1 MAHSAQRNITN
12 MVSINFSVKGASA
25 VSKHAKEIGDGFKT
39 SWENAKKALKEYE
52 ESHARLGNE
61 HQYDADVKALKGAV
75 KATEKDFKAWQ
86 EMFDKGMVDYQKFM
100 DYLMKYE
107 GLGTPQL
114 NQMLNAIRK
123 TIKNMGPLFNE
134 EGEAIEET
142 QKKLSAMAQ
151 SERLFAAQTD
161 ARIKGVIDLTTALD
175 RLNTTY
181 GEASNYV
188 KAYERNAKDLAK
200 SPEHLQEM
208 NRAAL
213 QNKIAMHECVGE
225 WKQLNRESTAQ
236 DFQQGIRTFK
246 DISQWAQRFGI
257 DIKANTDMMGQLQ
270 TIVDHFGSKEA
281 WHLLSPGEIE
291 QNLKDL
297 RQISDMTHLSSS
309 NQQELSSA
317 IRAGQLTSTH
327 NEGIRMENRISALYG
342 KNFEEIRKAGDNFI
356 KQEMDS
362 WQILIDNAE
371 RGSEVWLKAKD
382 AYSIL
387 SKELARRKMND
398 AVSVMEG
405 NSSAYAQ
412 MKKEAEARQDSV
424 KAEIEGLSVKM
435 EAGEVIYKSANDEQ
449 KYAEASERIAH
460 SDELRLKIAEKK
472 YEIQQKERELNILN
486 SKIDSTTIHDT
497 ANTQEIE
504 DSIKTLRKSSSINK
518 EKQAQATADKEL
530 IQLEIDALERQKSAN
545 TERSKAFKEQE
556 NQIER
561 LKTKN
566 AELAEQEKKNAELAR
581 EYGKLI
587 TEQEAETAKK
597 TIKDNLRGEVDSFLT
612 QDLSG
617 QVSVKSSEQLIARAR
632 RYQSLIK
639 EQMENGTWD
648 GPETQ
653 IARLDRAIDLYK
665 DKLNELQK
673 IKVRTSK
680 EDTVI
685 TQAANSIEGEGSAI
699 DKAIKKEEILRRSI
713 EETTEAHRLQIM
725 SMGEKY
731 GPTQTERNITSSTN
745 NFKKVYENIGIL
757 DSKLLSNILKTEW
770 NNIAENPVFEKD
782 EDTLT
787 QKEERLM
794 SVLEE
799 KAKTIKRIIEYI
811 NAGTD
816 EKYESARTALKPL
829 VAEEAKDREKA
840 LSKYSYTQSG
850 NEIEDFISKLQVQRQ
865 RISDQINELDHLSED
880 EIRKKGT
887 ASNEK
892 LEDVKEDIKDIRE
905 QLKLATADT
914 SKLENEQEA
923 YAQRVAESKT
933 KIESLKAQRHAL
945 SDGEKEE
952 LRHLVAQDNAYQS
965 YKRKLTEIERLEM
978 SIGTDTNEKELVKK
992 IKPLTDEE
1000 QKRMEYLQ
1008 QNGERNKAI
1017 EAQLNKEKELLAHN
1031 TTLLEK
1037 KTIRLQAIN
1046 NAKKEEI
1053 GNQEILNKLLA
1064 EKEKLSANRS
1074 SNELKTGKAA
1084 VSSEKKDLAQE
1095 RGNIDSI
1102 ISKLKKRKEKFDF
1115 SKAYFDIYGGEDDFK
1130 AKTSELNALSKAIH
1144 SYNNGNTAESKHA
1157 KSVQDITSTIAE
1169 LQKERDALGSNA
1181 SALDLLEAKIKSVEH
1196 ELQNTAR
1203 TANEIS
1209 NNQAASKLSGKDLLK
1224 MVRTS
1229 AKQAKESTDALSS
1242 SLKGIARDFSEIGKT
1257 KTDPYK
1263 NLINQSSKILTSFD
1277 QASKVNS
1284 SNWVKY
1290 VTSSVDG
1297 TNIFAEKM
1305 ETLRTNLKAY
1315 NDASEKKDKNGNIVQ
1330 QADIDKMHLA
1340 GEAVKSL
1347 VRELKKLRPEFNRE
1361 VFNSSDIEDFYSSI
1375 SKAESVAKDKLL
1387 QGKDMTDPVLA
1398 KMTDGIITEYKEM
1411 FTSMSYQ
1418 EDKVFRDLVNERMRE
1433 DVKVINDAIA
1443 KYKSEISSG
1452 ISYDDETLL
1461 RRDVYDAFTDAK
1473 NNIKAFKNVYDT
1485 RSVDEIRKELTDGYA
1500 VTDYPTTNVKDV
1512 EMETTAIEKATL
1524 ILQRYQ
1530 KQKESGLGTSFNSSE
1545 EIEANERAIKT
1556 LEKMVAL
1563 KKSLDEE
1570 QTSVS
1575 QSLEALRESKKQL
1588 EADENLYGKNAARY
1602 KEEAD
1607 RKEQLLLE
1615 KKDILNAKS
1624 KYEGFDEEM
1633 TSQEYM
1639 NALIEK
1645 QTESIK
1651 AKELAE
1657 KELSDLEKTYTREQ
1671 IDADHELVAEKD
1683 KLATK
1688 LRSLNDE
1695 MEKNARVIESIN
1707 HAESNSNDES
1717 RFSNFSIDQIKEA
1730 MNTWQDEMR
1739 KCFNND
1745 GQLTTESKER
1755 WEQLNEQYK
1764 LADKYLR
1771 AIEATQKQTSLLD
1784 QFSSMYEHGGSISMT
1799 IDEMKRLKQQME
1811 QASLAAKQLGQDTV
1825 EIDAKIAKIGN
1836 TIEKKALRNFAELRK
1851 EVLDAD
1857 GLIDSQRFLSMDADK
1872 QKKLLQGLEEY
1883 ARKALAAGTER
1894 GETIFKRLTHDAIEL
1909 QDATKHISG
1918 TQLLMQMEHNL
1929 SKEGQTSS
1937 YYDGVLKQMAELRDS
1952 GKLTGDEIKKMDS
1965 ALYNFSKSQFEQ
1977 AGRVSEFSGTNEELK
1992 TLITNL
1998 VRYRDMIKDPQ
2009 GSGIDEW
2016 DKVEEKIMSF
2026 QKLYEELTAMRA
2038 KSTKDTSAE
2047 YEKWIDKAVKAK
2059 AQVNEAINPANGMNV
2074 SQMETMMES
2083 YKKLLH
2089 EGLSITSNP
2098 DNSFIKSLEGDI
2110 NRMCTAIETRYRDMI
2125 TNIKTNQGSID
2136 KTVLTE
2142 MSDSDISK
2150 LKSWMNKESSRM
2162 FANNDMGGFRRM
2174 VNDLYKMDD
2183 VLKEIDANKNL
2194 NVLFNQAEKRGQTT
2208 GYYNNVIIEL
2218 EKLRDSGN
2226 LAISSIEKL
2235 DRAIKTARE
2244 NQYKDARETVM
2255 QELTG
2260 GGMFEWDESE
2270 PTRLVQKDF
2279 SGYSIEDL
2287 EKIKRE
2293 LEDMR
2298 KYLKPES
2305 EITLIQQTDVALNEI
2320 QKSLDSTQKKM
2331 RELKEAMTINHAWDV
2346 AMNPLSHSTEEVSK
2360 AMNVLEDASRMAAS
2374 GMSVSFTENGVV
2386 VEKSMDDIQQHI
2398 QSAKN
2403 AMDRYATQSK
2413 LPQMEEQL
2421 TNLTELTDDALKTQ
2435 ATYWKQM
2442 LTQSA
2447 YTVDDVE
2454 KYKKNLEMVEEHQKQ
2469 RIRERG
2475 ISAMIDLGGRDVLD
2489 LSINELKTYKEELET
2504 WKDTLAANGDD
2515 YKHVSEKVL
2524 ELSNRLDEL
2533 NKKASE
2539 GKKIFTQY
2547 QAAALQL
2554 GEEGFNISDFKGT
2567 FQDLENY
2574 KQSLEELKTTLSPAN
2589 PEDAA
2594 KLKQLS
2600 RAYQN
2605 ITGMLA
2611 QAKEKTKTFGTL
2623 TEDTYKRVLSTVKK
2637 NQKAVHTAINDGK
2650 FSIEDFRNSLS
2661 RMKHELET
2669 NNWKAWANSIEE
2681 ANNAVTRMN
2690 NEVRQL
2696 NEDTHE
2702 QTSWLDDAI
2711 SSLRNNLLIFTG
2723 GTQLFQKLPEAF
2735 SANIQLS
2742 DEMTNVAKV
2751 TQMNA
2756 GAIADLTNKLQDLDT
2771 RHTTDQLMEMAEQA
2785 GKLGIYTRAGTDGI
2799 VGFVSA
2805 AEKITGTL
2813 GEDIGGAEAV
2823 ANLVKVSDLITGE
2836 SGDIE
2841 EKLNRVGSA
2850 ILNVGNN
2857 SAASYKDVSDFIQA
2871 TGAVGKTSG
2880 LDITQLTAIGATL
2893 SSLGAPIE
2901 ASATSIN
2908 KFMVGLSRNIEQVAY
2923 ITDLSATELRKMI
2936 NEGNSFEALLQILD
2950 KVGESGAGMSQTI
2963 YKILDAFGGRKNAQ
2977 LINTLSLMAQNT
2989 RRLREELSY
2998 ATDGYEDGTL
3008 MAEEFHKANNNL
3020 AGSLERLKNNFNE
3033 IFVNADVQTYIKGA
3047 VNNIR
3052 YFTEH
3057 LKGATISISA
3067 IVLAI
3072 ASLIKIIYQFKT
3084 VTQDTWIMMQAKNLG
3099 TAIKAIGL
3107 SIGVATTYI
3116 TKHITEVLQLTRV
3129 SNLAAESTRNLS
3141 NQLNAMKTAAASN
3154 WIIALVTL
3162 LTLLIGYLVQYED
3175 ITEKAEKE
3183 SQLIAHNEEDKYRRA
3198 KQSLDDASDSLQKS
3212 IKTKE
3217 KAVRAEKQLQEAHK
3231 KTATDI
3237 DKNRATQEAL
3247 DATQKDITDTTKSE
3261 TDAVGEVAKAHDE
3274 AAEAT
3279 QNHHQMV
3286 QEFNSSYSSYI
3297 GFELKDADSAELVAL
3312 AHYKVAN
3319 ALRSEADARTYQR
3332 QKEAIYNLY
3341 DDEIDTDATDLLANL
3356 QAHFPE
3362 NSGEIFGKFMAVI
3375 QDRVEKGDLVPG
3387 KVIKNEKILYREL
3400 GQYIREIGRE
3410 GAWTWH
3416 PYKRNVEQLIE
3427 DFYNRKQALASIDA
3441 DHKSKQKKTQELD
3454 RKSNEALSV
3463 ALIRQALGESKDEVA
3478 SQLNDKGTTEPTA
3491 WSAPFL
3497 PADDKNLSIV
3507 PSKKAFK
3514 TQKIQKKKTTDEF
3527 VDKEAK
3533 ELPTMLQRLASIDV
3547 SKIDTDR
3554 LENVNNSLESL
3565 KKSLAKDFKSNT
3577 IGDTAYNKALK
3588 NIANL
3593 QGGIQKR
3600 LNVYRKTQFWGTENG
3615 NKGFKGY
3622 RPETLV
3628 DMWKGMDEFQRKMT
3642 DNMDW
3647 DAEGVRDIFDENQ
3660 VNTLRNMSSS
3670 EEAREFIVKQVRSI
3684 KDYLHSIGLNDE
3696 GHVDK
3701 SSGEKE
3707 LNEAKKKYEALIKE
3721 LDNYFV
3727 TQKLRIE
3734 EQRADGKLSEEEFK
3748 HRIDAN
3754 SIEHKTQRD
3763 KLRNMFEKGYKN
3775 LFDETTGE
3783 MTDEWI
3789 KIIFG
3794 RGDDAFST
3802 STWKTALANTRKLL
3816 HQMGDEL
3823 MDDIKLKSSEDKVEA
3838 MKMWRTYQDEFENAL
3853 IEGKPLEKVLDTFE
3867 KQADKLHLLF
3877 GLKDFKEMRQH
3888 SVEEYQSRMEVLK
3901 VYSSRV
3907 AAMTEEEFR
3916 DELSRTEGFHDR
3928 MTDEYTLLYNQLS
3941 QLHDSY
3947 EEAIRKKAKKE
3958 AKLLENRVESG
3969 QWYEVMYKKFDSYIK
3984 ALEDMGVTEG
3994 DVYERSLKTRQY
4006 FYNRMTKDGVSYY
4019 HKQQELLEK
4028 LKNNAKTEDI
4038 IGGMGLDTGVHK
4050 AMADIRVARQELLMS
4065 RDDLNAKLSIYSG
4078 IVQELDDVRDKLSA
4092 PQTEGETDNDYKARI
4107 EKLKRV
4113 EFELSSYRVAN
4124 EEIVKAAKEKNV
4136 EANNTLIAKEH
4147 ELLNQRITGIN
4158 QWRAIF
4164 DELSKS
4170 MVAAGSNE
4178 ADSKNWEIAE
4188 LNAKKTLGLVSDT
4201 ARQRMIILKKSG
4213 DYEVKWLNQQEQL
4226 EEEKRIAAMN
4236 DRAEALEKFFH
4247 DFGEKL
4253 SQDINN
4259 VIMHQVQ
4266 KNLAKER
4273 AEEIADVEAEAQAAG
4288 LMIQQKQ
4295 QEEYNE
4301 TLSRILNERAKL
4313 FTDAQ
4318 KVIHESMEADSIMD
4332 VTMHTDGLN
4341 ENTSALNSLTI
4352 SMASLTDGLNEWM
4365 MRIRTDRA
4373 SDLADA
4379 TGKGAA
4385 ISSSSWS
4392 RIAKRK
4398 YITERL
4404 TKELGLTGVQAY
4416 GVLGNLEHE
4425 SGLNPSAKNPHSTA
4439 YGIAQWLSPRQKSFR
4454 QMMGHDIK
4462 GTPLEE
4468 QTTFLIKEMKSRQFA
4483 PMLKALRKAD
4493 TVEKASDI
4501 VYHQYEIPYAIR
4513 GGKKVQVDHSGEAR
4527 RKNGVNAYNISMEH
4541 DANLVPY
4548 EGSMSPMPF
4557 SQEGSTLT
4565 NRENV
4570 NIQEQPYDY
4579 ASSIAQVTPPLLD
4592 TPRIG
4597 FSNADQEEL
4606 IKAQKE
4612 NQIKL
4617 TKLQKEGDKERKKSA
4632 TDTAQAMMQAA
4643 NMYGIVYQ
4651 AVTNKNLTTHQR
4663 AQQAMLGVV
4672 GQVTNATLS
4681 AMLQEYTAQQAADQ
4695 SLSIGKAFAKLG
4707 PIKGAALVA
4716 GITAMFAL
4724 MLGMVTNSI
4733 SKSQSKI
4740 SSITGASSA
4749 GKLSTGML
4757 TYASGRYHKDK
4768 NTGMGGMNGGV
4779 SFGND
4784 SDLSYIKGKSYNVH
4798 GNDGMDYNAIFDGR
4812 NLTTGIRK
4820 GEHFGIFSEK
4830 KPELVVDGETTAK
4843 LVNYYPNLYN
4853 SIISIA
4859 NGKDPQLSIDYSYI
4873 TKQLSV
4879 LGLIQAQ
4886 GKINMAKGMP
4896 TFAAGSYPYDSNK
4909 TITDTGGMTVGV
4921 SRTGMQGTQDG
4932 YTTGLSEE
4940 TVQNLIEVLGD
4951 LSRNGVR
4958 AALDI
4963 VELDKRQARYNRWK
4977 AKNGVE

>member
-270 TIVDHFGSKEA
+270 TIVDHFGNKEA

-405 NSSAYAQ
+405 NNSAYAQ

-504 DSIKTLRKSSSINK
+504 DSIKTLRKSSFINK
-518 EKQAQATADKEL
+518 EKQAQTTADKEL
-530 IQLEIDALERQKSAN
+530 VQLEIDALERQKSAN

-561 LKTKN
+561 LKAKN

-597 TIKDNLRGEVDSFLT
+597 TIKDNLRGEVDSFLA

-617 QVSVKSSEQLIARAR
+617 QVSVKSSERLITRAR

-653 IARLDRAIDLYK
+653 IASLDRAIDLYK

-673 IKVRTSK
+673 IRVRASK

-685 TQAANSIEGEGSAI
+685 AQAANSIEGEGSVI

-713 EETTEAHRLQIM
+713 EDTTEAHRLQIL

-745 NFKKVYENIGIL
+745 NFKKAYENIGIL
-757 DSKLLSNILKTEW
+757 SPKTLSNILKTEW

-782 EDTLT
+782 VDSLT
-787 QKEERLM
+787 PKEERLI

-799 KAKTIKRIIEYI
+799 KARTIKRIIEDI

-816 EKYESARTALKPL
+816 EKNESARTALKPL

-923 YAQRVAESKT
+923 YAQRVTESKT

-945 SDGEKEE
+945 SDDEKEE

-978 SIGTDTNEKELVKK
+978 SIGTSSNEKELVKK

-1000 QKRMEYLQ
+1000 RKRLEYLQ

-1017 EAQLNKEKELLAHN
+1017 ETQLNKEKELLAHN

-1053 GNQEILNKLLA
+1053 SNQEILNKLLA
-1064 EKEKLSANRS
+1064 EKEKLSANHS

-1095 RGNIDSI
+1095 RNNIDSI
-1102 ISKLKKRKEKFDF
+1102 ISKLKKRRENFDF
-1115 SKAYFDIYGGEDDFK
+1115 SKSYFDIYGGEDDFK
-1130 AKTSELNALSKAIH
+1130 AKTSELNALSKAIY
-1144 SYNNGNTAESKHA
+1144 SYNNGNTTESKHA

-1181 SALDLLEAKIKSVEH
+1181 SALDLLETKIKSVEH

-1284 SNWVKY
+1284 ANWVNY

-1347 VRELKKLRPEFNRE
+1347 VRELKKLRPEFNKE

-1398 KMTDGIITEYKEM
+1398 KMTDGIITEYQEM

-1418 EDKVFRDLVNERMRE
+1418 ENKAFRDLVNERMKE

-1443 KYKSEISSG
+1443 KYKNEISSG

-1473 NNIKAFKNVYDT
+1473 KNIKAFKNVYDT
-1485 RSVDEIRKELTDGYA
+1485 RSVDEIRKELTDGFA
-1500 VTDYPTTNVKDV
+1500 VTDYPTANVKDV

-1530 KQKESGLGTSFNSSE
+1530 KQKESGLDTSFNSSE

-1556 LEKMVAL
+1556 LEKMVSL
-1563 KKSLDEE
+1563 KKSFDEE
-1570 QTSVS
+1570 QTSIS
-1575 QSLEALRESKKQL
+1575 QSLKALRESKKQL

-1671 IDADHELVAEKD
+1671 IAADHELVAEKD

-1695 MEKNARVIESIN
+1695 LEKNARVIESIN

-1730 MNTWQDEMR
+1730 MSTWQEEMR

-1771 AIEATQKQTSLLD
+1771 AIEATQKQTTLLD
-1784 QFSSMYEHGGSISMT
+1784 QFSSMYEHGGYISMT

-1811 QASLAAKQLGQDTV
+1811 QASLTAKQLGQDTV

-1857 GLIDSQRFLSMDADK
+1857 GLIDSQRFLSMDTDK

-1929 SKEGQTSS
+1929 SKEGQTPS

-1977 AGRVSEFSGTNEELK
+1977 AGRASEFSGTNEELK

-2038 KSTKDTSAE
+2038 KSTRDTSAE

-2059 AQVNEAINPANGMNV
+2059 AQVNEAINPANSMNI
-2074 SQMETMMES
+2074 SQMETMMDS

-2142 MSDSDISK
+2142 MSDNDISK

-2183 VLKEIDANKNL
+2183 ALKEIDANKNL
-2194 NVLFNQAEKRGQTT
+2194 NILFNQAEKIGQTT
-2208 GYYNNVIIEL
+2208 GYYNNIINEL

-2226 LAISSIEKL
+2226 LAISSMEKL

-2244 NQYKDARETVM
+2244 NQYKDARKTVM

-2260 GGMFEWDESE
+2260 GGMFEWDKSE

-2346 AMNPLSHSTEEVSK
+2346 VMNPLSHSTDEVSK
-2360 AMNVLEDASRMAAS
+2360 AMKVMEDASRMAAS

-2435 ATYWKQM
+2435 SAYWKQ
-2442 LTQSA
+2442 LLFTRSS
-2447 YTVDDVE
+2447 YNVDDIE
-2454 KYKKNLEMVEEHQKQ
+2454 RYRKNLEMVEEHQKQ
-2469 RIRERG
+2469 RIQNRG
-2475 ISAMIDLGGRDVLD
+2475 ESAMMDLNKRDVLD
-2489 LSINELKTYKEELET
+2489 LSINELKAYKEELET
-2504 WKDTLAANGDD
+2504 WKDTLAANGDG
-2515 YKHVSEKVL
+2515 YKYVSEKVL

-2539 GKKIFTQY
+2539 GKKIFAQY

-2554 GEEGFNISDFKGT
+2554 GEEDFKISDFQGT
-2567 FQDLENY
+2567 LQDLENY
-2574 KQSLEELKTTLSPAN
+2574 KQALEELKTTLSPAN

-2623 TEDTYKRVLSTVKK
+2623 TEDTYKRVLSTVKQ
-2637 NQKAVHTAINDGK
+2637 NQKSVHTAINDGK

-2681 ANNAVTRMN
+2681 AKNAVTRMN

-2756 GAIADLTNKLQDLDT
+2756 GAIAELTNKLQDLDT

-2923 ITDLSATELRKMI
+2923 ITDLSATELRKMM
-2936 NEGNSFEALLQILD
+2936 NEGNSFDALLQILD
-2950 KVGESGAGMSQTI
+2950 KVGESGAGMSQII

-3033 IFVNADVQTYIKGA
+3033 IFVNTEVQTYIKGA
-3047 VNNIR
+3047 VDNIR
-3052 YFTEH
+3052 HFTGH
-3057 LKGATISISA
+3057 LKGATVAITA
-3067 IVLAI
+3067 IVL
-3072 ASLIKIIYQFKT
+3072 SLATLVKIIHQFKT
-3084 VTQDTWIMMQAKNLG
+3084 ATQDTWIMMQTKNLG
-3099 TAIKAIGL
+3099 TAFKAIGL
-3107 SIGVATTYI
+3107 SIQIAATYIGGHIAKIMNLTAASESAAVAT
-3116 TKHITEVLQLTRV
+3116 
-3129 SNLAAESTRNLS
+3129 ANLS
-3141 NQLNAMKTAAASN
+3141 NKLKALNTAAASN
-3154 WIIALVTL
+3154 WIIAIVTL
-3162 LTLLIGYLVQYED
+3162 LALLIGYLVQYED
-3175 ITEKAEKE
+3175 ITEKIEKE
-3183 SQLIAHNEEDKYRRA
+3183 SQRIARNEEDKYRKA

-3212 IKTKE
+3212 IETKK
-3217 KAVRAEKQLQEAHK
+3217 KAVRAEEQLQEAHK
-3231 KTATDI
+3231 NTATDA
-3237 DKNRATQEAL
+3237 DKNRAAQEAL
-3247 DATQKDITDTTKSE
+3247 NATQKDITDSAKSE
-3261 TDAVGEVAKAHDE
+3261 TDAVDEVAKAHDE
-3274 AAEAT
+3274 AVKAT

-3286 QEFNSSYSSYI
+3286 QEFNSNYSSYI

-3332 QKEAIYNLY
+3332 QKESIYNLY
-3341 DDEIDTDATDLLANL
+3341 EDDIDTDSTDLLAYL
-3356 QAHFPE
+3356 QARFPE
-3362 NSGEIFGKFMAVI
+3362 YSGEIYGKLITAIQNAV
-3375 QDRVEKGDLVPG
+3375 EEGNLAPG
-3387 KVIKNEKILYREL
+3387 PHYYRDVYPIIKKVLQPYYGKSKS
-3400 GQYIREIGRE
+3400 G
-3410 GAWTWH
+3410 WTWRNFN
-3416 PYKRNVEQLIE
+3416 RNVFQLTE
-3427 DFYNRKQALASIDA
+3427 EFYNRKQALASIDA
-3441 DHKSKQKKTQELD
+3441 DFKSKQKKTQELD

-3463 ALIRQALGESKDEVA
+3463 ALIRQTLGESRDEVA

-3491 WSAPFL
+3491 LGAPFL
-3497 PADDKNLSIV
+3497 PADNKSLSIV
-3507 PSKKAFK
+3507 PTKKTF
-3514 TQKIQKKKTTDEF
+3514 KIQNKRTKDEI
-3527 VDKEAK
+3527 VNKEAE
-3533 ELPTMLQRLASIDV
+3533 ELPTMLQRLTSIDV
-3547 SKIDTDR
+3547 SKIDTGR

-3647 DAEGVRDIFDENQ
+3647 DADGVREIFDENQ

-3701 SSGEKE
+3701 GSGEKE

-3721 LDNYFV
+3721 LDNYFMN
-3727 TQKLRIE
+3727 QKLRIE

-3754 SIEHKTQRD
+3754 SIEHRTQRD

-3823 MDDIKLKSSEDKVEA
+3823 MDDIKLKSSEDKVEV

-3853 IEGKPLEKVLDTFE
+3853 IEGKPLEKVLDAFE

-3907 AAMTEEEFR
+3907 AAMTEDEFR

-3947 EEAIRKKAKKE
+3947 EEAMRKKAKKE

-4028 LKNNAKTEDI
+4028 LKSNAKTEDI

-4065 RDDLNAKLSIYSG
+4065 REDLNAKLSIYSG
-4078 IVQELDDVRDKLSA
+4078 IVQELDDARNKLSA

-4107 EKLKRV
+4107 EKLKKV
-4113 EFELSSYRVAN
+4113 EFELSSYRIAN
-4124 EEIVKAAKEKNV
+4124 EEIVKAAKEKNI

-4170 MVAAGSNE
+4170 MIAAGSNE

-4201 ARQRMIILKKSG
+4201 ARQRMIVLKKSG

-4318 KVIHESMEADSIMD
+4318 KVIHESMEADGIMD

-4352 SMASLTDGLNEWM
+4352 SMASLTEGLNDWM
-4365 MRIRTDRA
+4365 MRIRTDSA
-4373 SDLADA
+4373 SDITDA
-4379 TGKGAA
+4379 TGKGTA
-4385 ISSSSWS
+4385 INSSSRSV
-4392 RIAKRK
+4392 IAKRK

-4404 TKELGLTGVQAY
+4404 MKELKLTGVQAC

-4439 YGIAQWLSPRQKSFR
+4439 YGIAQWLSPRQKSFK
-4454 QMMGHDIK
+4454 QIMGHDIK
-4462 GTPLEE
+4462 GTSLEE

-4483 PMLKALRKAD
+4483 PMLTALRKAN
-4493 TVEKASDI
+4493 TVEEASDI
-4501 VYHQYEIPYAIR
+4501 VYHQYEIPYVIR

-4548 EGSMSPMPF
+4548 EGSMSSMPI
-4557 SQEGSTLT
+4557 SQDGSILA

-4570 NIQEQPYDY
+4570 NIQEQSYDN

-4612 NQIKL
+4612 NQTKL

-4695 SLSIGKAFAKLG
+4695 SSSIGKAFAKLG

-4873 TKQLSV
+4873 TRQLSV